1 MNAQKFISA
10 LNDLYTLSD
19 LVNHTE
25 KEKDRLN
32 EIYQMPEIVN
42 IISIIDEEP
51 IRELQ
56 DFFDK
61 FAQKVE
67 SEF

>member
-10 LNDLYTLSD
+10 LNDLYTLPD

>member
-1 MNAQKFISA
+1 MKTYLLLIILSVFTVNAFAQ
-10 LNDLYTLSD
+10 D
-19 LVNHTE
+19 TE